1 VKAFQLTGIREM
13 ELCEVPDL
21 KIEQPTDVLLRMGA
35 VGVCGSDIHYY
46 TTGRIGSQVVTYPFA
61 VGHECA
67 GTVVEVGTDVS
78 HVQVGDRVAIEPA
91 MTCGQCDQCQS
102 GRENTCRNNR
112 FLGCPGQ
119 AEGSLSEYLVMPQA
133 NCFLIEDDLGMGEAT
148 VSEPLAI
155 AVFAVQQSALEKD
168 QQVGILG
175 MGPIG
180 RTVMLTVHHQGCDSV
195 YCTDKIDERCLAAE
209 QAGAKWVGN
218 ATRQGVVA
226 EVLEH
231 VPLGLDVV
239 YECCGQ
245 QDAITQA
252 VELLRPGG
260 KLVLI
265 GIPEVDS
272 ISFKPE
278 RIRRKELTIVN
289 IRRQRECVQPALD
302 LIAESRAAVHQLIT
316 HRFPFSESKAAFD
329 LVADYQDGVVKAM
342 IDFE

>member
-1 VKAFQLTGIREM
+1 MKSFQLTGIREM
-13 ELCEVPDL
+13 ELLEVPTPQI
-21 KIEQPTDVLLRMGA
+21 KRSTDVLIQLGA

-46 TTGRIGSQVVTYPFA
+46 VTGRIGSQVVEYPFT

-67 GTVVEVGTDVS
+67 GTVAEVGTGVS
-78 HVQVGDRVAIEPA
+78 SVKVGDRVAIEPA
-91 MTCGQCDQCQS
+91 MPCGQCDQCQV
-102 GRENTCRNNR
+102 GRENTCRHNR

-119 AEGSLSEYLVMPQA
+119 AEGSLSEYLLMPQE
-133 NCFLIEDDLGMGEAT
+133 NCFKIEDDLSMGEAT

-155 AVFAVQQSALEKD
+155 AIYAVQQAGVRSD

-180 RTVMLTVHHQGCDSV
+180 RTVMMSVNHGGCDNI
-195 YCTDKIDERCLAAE
+195 YCTDKIEERCVATQ

-218 ATRQGVVA
+218 PTRQDVVA
-226 EVLEH
+226 EVFQH

-239 YECCGQ
+239 YECCGK
-245 QDAITQA
+245 QDAIDQA
-252 VELLRPGG
+252 VEILRPGG

-278 RIRRKELTIVN
+278 RIRRKELTLIN

-302 LIAESRAAVHQLIT
+302 IIGESRAEVDHLIT
-316 HRFPFSESKAAFD
+316 HRFPFSESKTAFD
-329 LVADYQDGVVKAM
+329 LVADYRDGVVKAM
-342 IDFE
+342 IEF